1 MEPRSSIDILF
12 ENKERHQPSV
22 SKFLGT
28 NGIGNTFS
36 AHIINLI
43 HMVHGP
49 SKKSQDK
56 LVKYALAC
64 LINLET

>member
-1 MEPRSSIDILF
+1 MDPRSSIDFLF
-12 ENKERHQPSV
+12 ENKERYETSV

-49 SKKSQDK
+49 SK
-56 LVKYALAC
+56 
-64 LINLET
+64 NPRN